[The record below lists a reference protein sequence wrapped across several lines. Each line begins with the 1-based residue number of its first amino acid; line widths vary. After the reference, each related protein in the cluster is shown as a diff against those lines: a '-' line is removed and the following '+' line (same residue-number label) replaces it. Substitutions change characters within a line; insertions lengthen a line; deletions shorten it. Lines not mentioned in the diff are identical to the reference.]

1 MILKS
6 GRGRNPKS
14 YCRSFW
20 SAPLGCSAVAL
31 LLGGLTASP
40 LSAQERASSVAASKV
55 DIQALTPLWKGER
68 YPDGRPKVPDELL
81 VRMKNVST
89 EEAWEVLRTHK
100 FDNQFEGGWTI
111 LRPDE
116 PFVGRA
122 LTVAYLPGR
131 PDFDEN
137 IVTGGRAEGRIGR
150 PNSWPIDMLQKG
162 DVYVADGYGK
172 IADGT
177 LIGDNLGNSIYAKT
191 GTGVVFNASA
201 RDPEGLEKIKGFNAF
216 VRAWDP
222 SEIKSM
228 TLSSINRP
236 IRIGRAVVLPGDV
249 VLARK
254 EGVIFIPAHLA
265 EEVVVTSEIVSL
277 KDEFGHMRL
286 REGKY
291 TPGQIDGKWSD
302 PIKADFFQW
311 LDAKKEK
318 PKVTKAEIEKQL

>member
-1 MILKS
+1 MNFASTDRTKRIVT
-6 GRGRNPKS
+6 
-14 YCRSFW
+14 
-20 SAPLGCSAVAL
+20 AAI
-31 LLGGLTASP
+31 LLGFLSLCSP
-40 LSAQERASSVAASKV
+40 LSAQDRPGSVAASKAELAAGST
-55 DIQALTPLWKGER
+55 QWKGER
-68 YPDGRPKVPDELL
+68 YPDGRPKVPDEILE
-81 VRMKNVST
+81 RMKNVST
-89 EEAWEVLRTHK
+89 EEAWEVLRAHK
-100 FDNQFEGGWTI
+100 YDYQFDSGWTM

-122 LTVAYLPGR
+122 LTVAYLPSR
-131 PDFDEN
+131 PDFDEQ
-137 IVTGGRAEGRIGR
+137 IISGGRAEGRVGR

-162 DVYVADGYGK
+162 DVYVADGMGK

-177 LIGDNLGNSIYAKT
+177 LIGDNLGNAIYAKT

-216 VRAWDP
+216 VRGWDP
-222 SEIKSM
+222 SEIKGV

-254 EGVIFIPAHLA
+254 EGVIFIPAQLA

-291 TPGQIDGKWSD
+291 KPGQIDSKWSD
-302 PIKADFFQW
+302 EIKADFYKW
-311 LDAKKEK
+311 LDAKPTK
-318 PKVTKAEIEKQL
+318 PKVTRAEIEKQL